1 VITPL
6 VTDGGGSVTVT
17 FTPNPLT
24 PGQTSALF
32 GYMTNVPPGLGP
44 PSFPPRLASA
54 SIQGGGAT
62 GGTGASGTV
71 VAAAP
76 AATAAPEPSS
86 LTLLGL
92 GALGLL
98 GYGWRK
104 RKQAA

>member
-1 VITPL
+1 
-6 VTDGGGSVTVT
+6 
-17 FTPNPLT
+17 
-24 PGQTSALF
+24 
-32 GYMTNVPPGLGP
+32 
-44 PSFPPRLASA
+44 
-54 SIQGGGAT
+54 
-62 GGTGASGTV
+62 